1 MSPEELYGT
10 ESCDGGDPQWC
21 HDSVRFRALGAVTQP
36 PMHWINRP
44 TFQQSVEIGR

>member
-36 PMHWINRP
+36 PMHWINCP